1 MQFWNALTC
10 FAVVAAV
17 YAVSEW
23 LSVKSKGT
31 ISSLIIASVLFII
44 GFWSGLFPADIT
56 NQTGLLVVM
65 SSFGVALLITNL
77 GTLIDMED
85 LCREWRTVVIAL
97 GGILGIAAVCF
108 TVGTWLFGREYA
120 LTAAP
125 PISGGTIAGIIV
137 SEAAQQ
143 AGRPELGAFAIL
155 VLAFQK
161 FFGMPIATLCL
172 KHDLNRK
179 LKAGDFDRDVVHN
192 DNLKIPNM
200 RIFKEPKKETNTP
213 ISNLTRL
220 AIVAAIANFAGLA
233 TLIPG
238 SDPANYWLNPNI
250 AYLLFGILFARLGFL
265 QRANI
270 DKAGAG
276 GLLMFGLMV
285 MLPGN
290 FAQITPAELL
300 GMVLPLVG
308 LLALCSIGIVI
319 VCVLLGKLLK
329 YSPAMSASIGVT
341 AMFGYPGTQ
350 ILSLE
355 STAALD
361 CTEEQRQRALDY
373 VMPKMIV
380 GGFVTVT
387 IASVAFAGIIAP
399 IIFA

>member
-44 GFWSGLFPADIT
+44 GFWSGLFPDDIT

-97 GGILGIAAVCF
+97 GGILGIAVVCF

>member
-44 GFWSGLFPADIT
+44 GFWSGVFPADIT

-85 LCREWRTVVIAL
+85 LCREWKTVVIAI
-97 GGILGIAAVCF
+97 GSILGIALVCF

-137 SEAAQQ
+137 SGAAQE

-172 KHDLNRK
+172 KHDLNKK
-179 LKAGDFDRDVVHN
+179 LKAGDFDHDVVHN
-192 DNLKIPNM
+192 DNIKIPSM

-220 AIVAAIANFAGLA
+220 GIVAAIANFAGLA

-238 SDPANYWLNPNI
+238 SNPANYWLNPNI

-290 FAQITPAELL
+290 FAKITPSELL
-300 GMVLPLVG
+300 AMVLPLVG
-308 LLALCSIGIVI
+308 LLALCSVGIVI

-329 YSPAMSASIGVT
+329 YSPAMSAAIGVT

-355 STAALD
+355 STGALE
-361 CTEEQRQRALDY
+361 CTDEQRQRALDY

>member
-97 GGILGIAAVCF
+97 GGILGIAVVCF

>member
-31 ISSLIIASVLFII
+31 HLLADHRQRAVHHRLLV
-44 GFWSGLFPADIT
+44 GPVPADIT

-97 GGILGIAAVCF
+97 GGILGIAVVCF

-200 RIFKEPKKETNTP
+200 RIFKEPKRRP
-213 ISNLTRL
+213 IRR
-220 AIVAAIANFAGLA
+220 F
-233 TLIPG
+233 
-238 SDPANYWLNPNI
+238 
-250 AYLLFGILFARLGFL
+250 
-265 QRANI
+265 
-270 DKAGAG
+270 
-276 GLLMFGLMV
+276 
-285 MLPGN
+285 
-290 FAQITPAELL
+290 
-300 GMVLPLVG
+300 
-308 LLALCSIGIVI
+308 
-319 VCVLLGKLLK
+319 
-329 YSPAMSASIGVT
+329 
-341 AMFGYPGTQ
+341 
-350 ILSLE
+350 
-355 STAALD
+355 
-361 CTEEQRQRALDY
+361 
-373 VMPKMIV
+373 
-380 GGFVTVT
+380 
-387 IASVAFAGIIAP
+387 P
-399 IIFA
+399 I